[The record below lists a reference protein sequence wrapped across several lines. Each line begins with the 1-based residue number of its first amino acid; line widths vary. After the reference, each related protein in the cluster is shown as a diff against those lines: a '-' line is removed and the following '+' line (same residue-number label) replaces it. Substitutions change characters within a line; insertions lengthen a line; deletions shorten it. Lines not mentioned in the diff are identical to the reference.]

1 MRGQGSAA
9 ILDAMTT
16 RPSVVEY
23 AVELL
28 APIGPVQAHAM
39 FGGHGIY
46 VRGVMFALLYRDELY
61 LKADDLSRPRFAE
74 AGCQP
79 WVYESR
85 TRTMSTSYYRPPD
98 DAHES
103 AEAMLP
109 WARLALEAALR
120 ASAAKAKPT
129 SARPRA
135 GVARKPT
142 RASPRAR
149 RTARAARR
157 PR

>member
-1 MRGQGSAA
+1 MA
-9 ILDAMTT
+9 T

-28 APIGPVQAHAM
+28 GSVGPVQARAM
-39 FGGHGIY
+39 FSGHGIY
-46 VRGVMFALLYRDELY
+46 AEGVMFALLYRDELY
-61 LKADDLSRPRFAE
+61 LKADDVSRPRFVE

-85 TRTMSTSYYRPPD
+85 TRVMTTSYYRPPD

-109 WARLALEAALR
+109 WARLALDAALR
-120 ASAAKAKPT
+120 ARAAKAKAKPKP
-129 SARPRA
+129 SSKAKEKEKPARPGA
-135 GVARKPT
+135 GVARRPT
-142 RASPRAR
+142 RAAPRAR
-149 RTARAARR
+149 GSTRATRR